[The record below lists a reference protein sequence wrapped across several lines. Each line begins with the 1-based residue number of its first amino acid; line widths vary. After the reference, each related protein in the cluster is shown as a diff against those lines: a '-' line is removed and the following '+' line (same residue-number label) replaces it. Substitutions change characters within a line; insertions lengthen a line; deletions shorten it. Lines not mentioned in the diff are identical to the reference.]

1 MAIRV
6 VLSDDHPLILN
17 GLTALLTAAE
27 GFEVLAGCTNGE
39 DALKAVQDLAPDILV
54 LDVRM
59 PGKDGMGVLQELH
72 NLGSPVKVVLL
83 TGEISEEQVAI
94 AVRHGVRGIVLKES
108 APQVLVSCLH
118 KVFSGGRWLETGSF
132 YEAME
137 TTLHREKNRE
147 QLRLTLT
154 TREIEMVKMVQE
166 GLKNREI
173 SERLCIAEATVKT
186 HLYHIYRK
194 LNVESRAQLVR
205 YAHVKKL
212 FPE

>member
-1 MAIRV
+1 MAIRL

-17 GLTALLTAAE
+17 GLTALLTAGE
-27 GFEVLAGCTNGE
+27 GFEILACCTNGE
-39 DALKAVQDLAPDILV
+39 DALKAVQDLAPDILI

-59 PGKDGMGVLQELH
+59 SGKDGMGVLQELH

-94 AVRHGVRGIVLKES
+94 SVGLGVRGIVLKES

-118 KVFSGGRWLETGSF
+118 KVYSGGGWLETASF
-132 YEAME
+132 YEAIE

-147 QLRLTLT
+147 QLHLTLT
-154 TREIEMVKMVQE
+154 TREIEMVKMVRE
-166 GLKNREI
+166 GLKNKEI
-173 SERLCIAEATVKT
+173 AERLCIAETTVKT
-186 HLYHIYRK
+186 HLFHIYRK

-205 YAHVKKL
+205 YAHVNKL
-212 FPE
+212 FSD